1 MTETD
6 DRVAAA
12 QAAYDAGQF
21 LRSRGLA
28 VEGLLADPDDTR
40 LLRLAGRSSLE
51 LGLDDASRHL
61 KAVAQLRPQDPDA
74 WRDVGLA
81 AVEEGDLETVS
92 QAFQTVL
99 DLAPN
104 DPVALV
110 HLAHASNAIG
120 QTAQALE
127 LLTRAAGAENASREV
142 LRTLISLAT
151 GAGDVS
157 AALQAT
163 IRLLERDPK
172 DVGAALDMADL
183 HLVLGNL
190 DDAAAAFA
198 ALRSLDDDDGHES
211 YAIHGQVEALLR
223 AERWRSALDAA
234 IEATRVDRLQLTTD
248 LLRFASAKLFGETD
262 RSAPPWDEIEAALA
276 EERAAHRRLHAE
288 QEML

>member
-12 QAAYDAGQF
+12 QAAFDAGQF

-51 LGLDDASRHL
+51 LGLDDAGRHL

-81 AVEEGDLETVS
+81 AVEDGDLESVT
-92 QAFQTVL
+92 QAFHKVL
-99 DLAPN
+99 ELAP
-104 DPVALV
+104 DDAVALV
-110 HLAHASNAIG
+110 HLAHASNALG
-120 QTAQALE
+120 QTGQALE
-127 LLTRAAGAENASREV
+127 LLTRAAGAENASPEV
-142 LRTLISLAT
+142 LRTLIALAT
-151 GAGDVS
+151 SAGDAP
-157 AALQAT
+157 AALQAAV
-163 IRLLERDPK
+163 RLLDRDPK
-172 DVGAALDMADL
+172 DVGAALARADL
-183 HLVLGNL
+183 HLALGDL
-190 DDAAAAFA
+190 DDAIAAFS
-198 ALRSLDDDDGHES
+198 ALRSVDDDDGHES

-223 AERWRSALDAA
+223 AERWRAALDVA

-248 LLRFASAKLFGETD
+248 LLRFASAKLFGEAD
-262 RSAPPWDEIEAALA
+262 RSAPPWDEIQAALA